1 MWLDGAGHSLTSRLA
16 IAAMAGYGLAW
27 PRGCDRW
34 LPVRLPEISLAM
46 LTSRRSGPSWAGSA
60 RAGRR
65 SRPLS
70 SHTRGLRAGTQ
81 LVVRGLAD
89 PGRTLLGA
97 PGPGLCGGRRVFP
110 LQRGGYPLLRVPL
123 GRGNLCPRG
132 FSGGRGLLFGGGLRR
147 QRLRGLGFG
156 VFSAALEGGAGRY
169 GACPGGPAFQ
179 WSRSPTPCRRDFC
192 VTCIS

>member
-89 PGRTLLGA
+89 PGRTLLGV

-132 FSGGRGLLFGGGLRR
+132 FSGGRGLVRRRPSPPAPAWPGLRR
-147 QRLRGLGFG
+147 VQRGPGGRRGQVRGLPRWSG
-156 VFSAALEGGAGRY
+156 V
-169 GACPGGPAFQ
+169 PMVP
-179 WSRSPTPCRRDFC
+179 
-192 VTCIS
+192 VTDAMPP